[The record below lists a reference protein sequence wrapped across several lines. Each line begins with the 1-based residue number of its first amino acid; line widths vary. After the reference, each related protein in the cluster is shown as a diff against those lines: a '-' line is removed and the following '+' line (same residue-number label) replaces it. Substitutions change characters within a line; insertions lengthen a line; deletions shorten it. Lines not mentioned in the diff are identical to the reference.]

1 LQRIGIV
8 VNPKAGR
15 GAGRPL
21 AEALEASF
29 RGRAIA
35 VDSRETRGNGDA
47 ARLARAFAD
56 DGFELIVAVGGDG
69 TVGGV
74 VDGLM
79 TSRNPGAALS
89 LAAAGT
95 GCDFARQFAMP
106 TAPDRLAAHILDA
119 PIRRLDV
126 GRITSIGRHGALS
139 TVHFVN
145 EATAGISGEVVRSVN
160 ASPLRGILPGRH
172 LFTLHSVTNILAW
185 RSKDLLVSLDDGAPE
200 PVTADLVAVCNGAY
214 FGGGMHVAPDAELSD
229 GLFDVVILTAG
240 SRMKLVSLLGQIRA
254 GRHLNDPSVRIVRAA
269 RVRVEPAAGLT
280 SGIPAEADGEETGF
294 MPVEFEMLP
303 GALSLKV

>member
-1 LQRIGIV
+1 MQRIGIV

-15 GAGRPL
+15 GAARPL
-21 AEALEASF
+21 AEKLGACF
-29 RGRAIA
+29 RARDTV
-35 VDSRETRGNGDA
+35 VDIRETQGVGDA
-47 ARLARAFAD
+47 APLARAFAD
-56 DGFELIVAVGGDG
+56 SGVDLVVAVGGDG
-69 TVGGV
+69 TVGGA

-79 TSRNPGAALS
+79 TSENPGVAFS
-89 LAAAGT
+89 PAAAGT
-95 GCDFARQFAMP
+95 GCDFARQFDPP
-106 TAPDRLAAHILDA
+106 TDPQSLAVRILDA
-119 PIRRLDV
+119 PERRIDV

-200 PVTADLVAVCNGAY
+200 RMTADLVAVCNGAY
-214 FGGGMHVAPDAELSD
+214 FGGGMHVAPEAELSD

-269 RVRVEPAAGLT
+269 RVRVEPAAGLAA
-280 SGIPAEADGEETGF
+280 GIPAEADGEETGF

-303 GALSLKV
+303 RALSLRA